1 MLSQRSRQ
9 IHEVKPILSVFFII
23 STLFIVVFLK
33 MEERRQGYEI
43 LKLTQEH
50 RHLIEDKR
58 EKNMHL
64 AKITRPQLVEKLA
77 QRRLTLRKLQ
87 NSQIIHLSGNS
98 LNSQNRELN

>member
-50 RHLIEDKR
+50 RQ
-58 EKNMHL
+58 NMHL